1 MMAARARNGVRLA
14 ELLDGIASAGD
25 NADRRVDAIAQNS
38 RELTPGGL
46 FIALSGSQ
54 RHGLE
59 FAGQAA
65 TRGVVAI
72 LAETDADWPPAR
84 VAALSER
91 LGVPIIRVEALS
103 RHASRIAARFHGDPS
118 ADIPVVGITGTNGKT
133 SCAQFL
139 ASACRGHGAVMG
151 TLGYGLVDD
160 LKATEN
166 TTCGAVD
173 TQRQLAELRDRGATR
188 VAMEVSSH
196 ALAQYRVEAV
206 HFETAVFT
214 NLSRDHLDYHGDM
227 HTYGRAKQ
235 RLFQHP
241 GLKRAVINLDDA
253 FGRELAET
261 LPAGVDLITYGQAAI
276 APPARATHS
285 VALLRAPTPIG
296 HGLGLELRLDEQPVS
311 LQAPVFGAF
320 NASNLMAVAGV
331 LLGDGM
337 SPETLVERLARLH
350 AVDGRMQ
357 VLSGAEQP
365 LVVLDYA
372 HTPDALENA
381 LRALRP
387 HGDGDLVCVFGC
399 GGDRDRGKR
408 ALMGAVAER
417 LADRVILTSDN
428 PRGESPE
435 AIVADILR
443 GMAAPERVARE
454 ADRAR
459 AIRRAIAAASA
470 RDRVLIAGKGHEEY
484 QLIGARALPF
494 SDRAVARDALS
505 RWRGGQG

>member
-1 MMAARARNGVRLA
+1 MMAARARSGVRLA
-14 ELLDGIASAGD
+14 ALLDGIAVVD
-25 NADRRVDAIAQNS
+25 DAIDRDVDSISQNS

-59 FAGQAA
+59 FADQAA
-65 TRGVVAI
+65 THGAVAI
-72 LAETDADWPPAR
+72 LAEADADWPPAR

-91 LGVPIIRVEALS
+91 LGVPVIRVAALS
-103 RHASRIAARFHGDPS
+103 RHASRIAARFHADPS
-118 ADIPVVGITGTNGKT
+118 ADMTVVGITGTNGKT

-139 ASACRGHGAVMG
+139 ASACRGSGAVMG
-151 TLGYGLVDD
+151 TLGYGLADD
-160 LKATEN
+160 LTATDN
-166 TTCGAVD
+166 TTSGAVD
-173 TQRQLAELRDRGATR
+173 AQRQLAELRDRGATC

-196 ALAQYRVEAV
+196 ALVQYRVEAV
-206 HFETAVFT
+206 RFDTAVFT

-227 HTYGRAKQ
+227 SAYGRAKQ
-235 RLFQHP
+235 RLFRHT

-261 LPAGVDLITYGQAAI
+261 LPVGVDLITYGHI
-276 APPARATHS
+276 DNEPPARATHS
-285 VALLRAPTPIG
+285 VSLMRAPTPVG
-296 HGLGLELRLDEQPVS
+296 HGLGLELRLDGQPIH
-311 LQAPVFGAF
+311 LQAPIFGAF

-331 LLGDGM
+331 LLGGGM
-337 SPETLVERLARLH
+337 SPETLVERLARLP

-357 VLSGAEQP
+357 VLSGADQP

-387 HGDGDLVCVFGC
+387 HCDGDLVCVFGC

-408 ALMGAVAER
+408 PLMGVVAER
-417 LADRVILTSDN
+417 LADQVVLTSDN
-428 PRGESPE
+428 PRGEPSE
-435 AIVADILR
+435 VIVADILR
-443 GMAAPERVARE
+443 GITAPGRVRRE
-454 ADRAR
+454 ADRAK
-459 AIRRAIAAASA
+459 AIHQAVSAASA
-470 RDRVLIAGKGHEEY
+470 RDVVLIAGKGHEEY
-484 QLIGARALPF
+484 QLIGARSLPF
-494 SDRAVARDALS
+494 SDRAVARDALA